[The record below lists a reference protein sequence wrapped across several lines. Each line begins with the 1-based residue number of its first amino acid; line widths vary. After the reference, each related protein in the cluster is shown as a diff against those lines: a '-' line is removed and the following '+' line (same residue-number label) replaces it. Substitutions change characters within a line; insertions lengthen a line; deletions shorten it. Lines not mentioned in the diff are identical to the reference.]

1 MKLTKILAIVFLLI
15 LIPAKSFAD
24 APEITAD
31 EKYFNLLKGH
41 YVLKGNVNV
50 GLKNHGM
57 TAKISAD
64 EARVNLLGQKCWA
77 TGKVNFVQDNV
88 DFKCD
93 KAYLQWSTK
102 TADVSGKV
110 KFESKDIVTITADSA
125 TFNWSEKV
133 ADFYGK
139 VTVKP
144 ETNLS
149 FAEDVEL
156 EDEKQIYAHVQFNV
170 RENKILALEKV
181 SDKAGI
187 EIPEF
192 DVEVEE

>member
-31 EKYFNLLKGH
+31 EKYFNLMKGH
-41 YVLKGNVNV
+41 YVLRGNVNV
-50 GLKNHGM
+50 ALKNHGM
-57 TAKISAD
+57 TAKITAD
-64 EARVNLLGQKCWA
+64 EARVNLLGKKCWA
-77 TGKVNFVQDNV
+77 SGKVNFVQDDV

-93 KAYLQWSTK
+93 KAYLQWETK
-102 TADVSGKV
+102 TADVEGKV
-110 KFESKDIVTITADSA
+110 KFESKETVTITADSA
-125 TFNWSEKV
+125 TFNWSEKI

-139 VTVKP
+139 VKIQP
-144 ETNLS
+144 EKNLQV
-149 FAEDVEL
+149 AEGL
-156 EDEKQIYAHVQFNV
+156 EVADITYAHIQFNV

-192 DVEVEE
+192 DVEVEK

>member
-15 LIPAKSFAD
+15 LIPAKTFAD

-31 EKYFNLLKGH
+31 EKYFNLMKGH
-41 YVLKGNVNV
+41 YVLRGNVNV
-50 GLKNHGM
+50 ALKNHGM
-57 TAKISAD
+57 TAKITAD

-110 KFESKDIVTITADSA
+110 KFESKDTVTITADSA
-125 TFNWSEKV
+125 TFNWSEKI

-139 VTVKP
+139 VKITPEKNLTVDNDLKI
-144 ETNLS
+144 ENAT
-149 FAEDVEL
+149 
-156 EDEKQIYAHVQFNV
+156 YAHIKFNV

-181 SDKAGI
+181 SDVA
-187 EIPEF
+187 EIKIPDS
-192 DVEVEE
+192 DVEVDK